1 MAMTLRLPDKLN
13 EDLKVQADT
22 EHTSVHALLL
32 KAAEEYLARHTK
44 RVLIDEAMDWITVEY
59 ADALKRLGE

>member
-1 MAMTLRLPDKLN
+1 MAMNLRIPEKLN

-32 KAAEEYLARHTK
+32 KAAEEYVARRNK
-44 RVLIDEAMDWITVEY
+44 RARILDAVDRIKVDY
-59 ADALKRLGE
+59 ADALRRLGE